1 MLILLS
7 DLFATMGFLLIIC
20 NEKIDI
26 K

>member
-1 MLILLS
+1 M
-7 DLFATMGFLLIIC
+7 IC